1 MQQLESGQML
11 LFSTQPSRGD
21 DLIENKKNKEKKMEE
36 KPIVWHLFI
45 DGAARRNPGPA
56 GAGVYI
62 LKDGMPFFQ
71 EGYYLGE
78 QTNNQ
83 AEYLALLIGLH
94 VVTALMG
101 EQDLLL
107 ITSDSLLLVRQ
118 LKGEYAIRNEYIR
131 TAHIVAKQLLEDIKY
146 DVGHVLRD
154 NNKHADALAN
164 KGIDEKMRVPEEFLN
179 ILRAHGISL

>member
-1 MQQLESGQML
+1 MEL
-11 LFSTQPSRGD
+11 TH
-21 DLIENKKNKEKKMEE
+21 KKEHAHYWK
-36 KPIVWHLFI
+36 LYI
-45 DGAARRNPGPA
+45 DGASRNNPGLS

-62 LKDGMPFFQ
+62 LKDSKPVFAR
-71 EGYYLGE
+71 GYFLGVK
-78 QTNNQ
+78 TNNQ

>member
-1 MQQLESGQML
+1 MEL
-11 LFSTQPSRGD
+11 TH
-21 DLIENKKNKEKKMEE
+21 KKDHPHYWK
-36 KPIVWHLFI
+36 LYI
-45 DGAARRNPGPA
+45 DGASRNNPGYS

-62 LKDGMPFFQ
+62 LKDNKPVFAN
-71 EGYYLGE
+71 GYFLGIK
-78 QTNNQ
+78 TNNQ

-94 VVTALMG
+94 IVTALMG

-118 LKGEYAIRNEYIR
+118 LQGSYAIRNEYIR
-131 TAHIVAKQLLEDIKY
+131 SAHIVAKQLLTGIQY

-154 NNKHADALAN
+154 DNKQADKLAN
-164 KGIDEKMRVPEEFLN
+164 KGIDEKIKVPEEFLN